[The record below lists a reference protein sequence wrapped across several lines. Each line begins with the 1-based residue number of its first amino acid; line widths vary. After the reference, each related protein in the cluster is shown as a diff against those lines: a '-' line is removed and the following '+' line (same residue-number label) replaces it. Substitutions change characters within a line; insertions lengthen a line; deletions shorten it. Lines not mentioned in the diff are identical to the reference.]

1 MITAV
6 VFCVVVVAGGGGGIS
21 VKRDLDVGRVGRLGR
36 CSLPASKATGEDD
49 PNIGQSAKCME
60 RRKGMMD
67 LLGLPLDGAPTEHM
81 ISLGAVKMDE
91 SWRDLQCGNGDGR
104 RPSRP

>member
-1 MITAV
+1 MGFLVRALLDLVTTTV
-6 VFCVVVVAGGGGGIS
+6 VFCVVVVVVAGGGSS
-21 VKRDLDVGRVGRLGR
+21 VKRDLDVRRVGRLGR

-60 RRKGMMD
+60 RRKGMVD

-81 ISLGAVKMDE
+81 IRLVAVTMDE
-91 SWRDLQCGNGDGR
+91 N
-104 RPSRP
+104 